1 MPIPSRQIGWG
12 PQENLLWQISKQ
24 LEQLGFGISNA
35 GIPGPQGP
43 QGPTGPTGP
52 AGSINSTGGNV
63 DTLGGVAMRTLYSR
77 SNVINYSVGT
87 EADLMSGSSNF
98 GSRNFP
104 TQFFTDSVNYVSKTI
119 HFRVTGKWGTVVTPN
134 TSAVITTTFG
144 TSVIATS
151 TNILGFSSNKPSE
164 IFGEITITNGFAVVC
179 YSVGWCD
186 QTGDFRRQPIS
197 DPSTPVN
204 ISGFTGGDFKVL
216 LGSAT
221 NNSFTSYLGYIQ
233 VWN

>member
-1 MPIPSRQIGWG
+1 MPTFIKPTLWEKRTNPAQGYRGELNLDEFVNSRVVPGPEGPEGPEG
-12 PQENLLWQISKQ
+12 PQ
-24 LEQLGFGISNA
+24 
-35 GIPGPQGP
+35 
-43 QGPTGPTGP
+43 GP
-52 AGSINSTGGNV
+52 AGSINSTGGNI

-77 SNVINYSVGT
+77 TNVINYSVGT
-87 EADLMSGSSNF
+87 EADLLSGSSNF

-104 TQFFTDSVNYVSKTI
+104 TQFFTDSVNYVSKII

-134 TSAVITTTFG
+134 TSSVITTKFG
-144 TSVIATS
+144 DSIISTS
-151 TNILGFSSNKPSE
+151 TNVLDFSSNKPSE
-164 IFGEITITNGFAVVC
+164 IFGEIIITNGFAVVC

-204 ISGFTGGDFKVL
+204 VSSFTGGDFKVL
-216 LGSAT
+216 IGSAT
-221 NNSFTSYLGYIQ
+221 NNSFTSYTGYVQ

>member
-1 MPIPSRQIGWG
+1 MGIPRKQIGWS
-12 PQENLLWQISKQ
+12 QESNLLWEVSNQIDK
-24 LEQLGFGISNA
+24 LTRVTSNVS
-35 GIPGPQGP
+35 GPQGPVGPQGP
-43 QGPTGPTGP
+43 QGP
-52 AGSINSTGGNV
+52 AGSINSTGGNI

-77 SNVINYSVGT
+77 TNVINYSVGT
-87 EADLMSGSSNF
+87 EADLLSGSSNF

-104 TQFFTDSVNYVSKTI
+104 TQFFTDSVNYVSKII

-134 TSAVITTTFG
+134 TSAVITTKFG
-144 TSVIATS
+144 DSIVSTS
-151 TNILGFSSNKPSE
+151 TNVLDFSSNKPSE
-164 IFGEITITNGFAVVC
+164 IFGEIIITNGFAIVC

-204 ISGFTGGDFKVL
+204 VSSFTGGDFKVL
-216 LGSAT
+216 IGSAT
-221 NNSFTSYLGYIQ
+221 NNSFTSYTGYVQ

>member
-1 MPIPSRQIGWG
+1 MPTFIKPTLWEKRTNPAQGYRGELNLDEFVNSRVVSG
-12 PQENLLWQISKQ
+12 P
-24 LEQLGFGISNA
+24 
-35 GIPGPQGP
+35 PGPP
-43 QGPTGPTGP
+43 GPTGPTGP
-52 AGSINSTGGNV
+52 AGSINSTGGNI

-77 SNVINYSVGT
+77 TNVINYSVGT
-87 EADLMSGSSNF
+87 EEDLLSGSSNF

-134 TSAVITTTFG
+134 TSSVITTKFG
-144 TSVIATS
+144 DSIVSTS
-151 TNILGFSSNKPSE
+151 TNVLDFSSNKPSE
-164 IFGEITITNGFAVVC
+164 IFGEIIITNGFAIVC

-204 ISGFTGGDFKVL
+204 VSSFTGGDFKVL
-216 LGSAT
+216 IGSAT
-221 NNSFTSYLGYIQ
+221 NNSFTSYTGYVQ

>member
-1 MPIPSRQIGWG
+1 MGIPNKQIGWS
-12 PQENLLWQISKQ
+12 QESNLLWEVSNQIDKLTRVTSN
-24 LEQLGFGISNA
+24 ISGPA
-35 GIPGPQGP
+35 GPTGPQGP
-43 QGPTGPTGP
+43 QGP

-77 SNVINYSVGT
+77 TNVINYSVGT
-87 EADLMSGSSNF
+87 EADLLSGSSNF

-104 TQFFTDSVNYVSKTI
+104 TQFFTDSVNYVSKII

-134 TSAVITTTFG
+134 TSAVITTKFG
-144 TSVIATS
+144 DSIVSTS
-151 TNILGFSSNKPSE
+151 TNVLDFSSNKPSE
-164 IFGEITITNGFAVVC
+164 IFGEIIITNGFAIVC

-204 ISGFTGGDFKVL
+204 VSSFTGGDFKVL
-216 LGSAT
+216 IGSAT
-221 NNSFTSYLGYIQ
+221 NNSFTSYTGYVQ